1 MKKRLLMTSL
11 FALASIVATSCG
23 GDPTESSKIS
33 YMETPLD
40 SVAAAASKM
49 SEAELLAEA
58 KKETGDFIAYGNTS
72 RISNAMANFV
82 TKYGSE
88 LSLDAS
94 SATTKKIKDSEIF
107 TLLQS
112 EYSANDNS
120 KGASM
125 VLIQDSATLDLYR
138 QNSDMLTNYYSE
150 LFMDKLDQ
158 NELVPLTHQYINK
171 LFMWNN
177 QGSDAPSFSNVWELL
192 DAKYNKK
199 IYFKAPNSEQVNMN
213 FLITLTNPTWT
224 EKMNASYKEYY
235 KKDYVATDECP
246 TASYAWVKGFLQNAD
261 TTSYTG
267 DTDIAAGL
275 SKSENAGK
283 VGLFVLSK
291 LRDSSVTADNLTV
304 GAWEEKSITPFAG
317 FMYSI
322 YAQIATKGP
331 RPYTAMLF
339 TNYLMS
345 SEGFAPWGKSI
356 GAYSSN
362 KDISVIEGDK
372 QLSFYKEKLVIEDA
386 PYINSVKVTMADW
399 INGLIA

>member
-23 GDPTESSKIS
+23 DDPADSSKVS

-58 KKETGDFIAYGNTS
+58 KKETGDFVAYGNTS
-72 RISNAMANFV
+72 RITNAMTNFV
-82 TKYGSE
+82 AKYGSE
-88 LSLDAS
+88 LGLDANN
-94 SATTKKIKDSEIF
+94 AKPGKKKDSEIF

-112 EYSANDNS
+112 EYSTNDNS

-150 LFMDKLDQ
+150 LFMNKLDQ

-177 QGSDAPSFSNVWELL
+177 QGSNVPTFSNVWELL

-224 EKMNASYKEYY
+224 EKMTASYKEYY
-235 KKDYVATDECP
+235 KKDYVATEECP
-246 TASYAWVKGFLQNAD
+246 TASYAWIKGFLQNAD

-339 TNYLMS
+339 TNYLMTN
-345 SEGFAPWGKSI
+345 EGFAPWGKSI

-372 QLSFYKEKLVIEDA
+372 PLSFYKEKLVIEDA